1 MAHAPDAAPVPTA
14 SVEADFTLLDLRID
28 GKGVGEGK
36 TSLATAVVVDAA
48 AQTLALEGYE
58 SAPVLLKVTR

>member
-1 MAHAPDAAPVPTA
+1 
-14 SVEADFTLLDLRID
+14 VEADFTLLDLRID